1 MELSDQEYI
10 AGLLAE
16 PLYVITARLAPVMV
30 VYGMFVLATC
40 IAVWPMM
47 ISSAEKPKIWLLVGL
62 ILVFISFTWTIIV
75 TAMMGGLSTVNIG
88 CNMEDAAAGLIS
100 PCVNAFDIK
109 LRFMPWMDDTEAIP
123 VTIMVRELLLVSD
136 TIVVWRAWILL
147 FHNRFWRN
155 TLVLLEIINTIGNIL
170 DCIEYPIYNT
180 MALNGFKIDSTWG
193 ILIMDYSGVLDLVSF
208 LTSLLVNVAATVLI
222 GWKAWMHHKS
232 LTEAAIYRRTYAIKI
247 LLVLVES
254 GAFFCTVQFIYIV
267 VFLTSGGGTWRGVG
281 RGLDVKLP
289 SEGLAVVFDPW
300 GSIAPNMMT
309 FASTFKLQDS
319 PLTQGMKIMIH
330 ELNQWRA
337 TQKEEFELRTYG
349 VSGRI

>member
-47 ISSAEKPKIWLLVGL
+47 ISSTEKPKIWLLVGL

-109 LRFMPWMDDTEAIP
+109 LRFMPWMDDTEAI

-155 TLVLLEIINTIGNIL
+155 TLVLLEIINTISNIL

-254 GAFFCTVQFIYIV
+254 GAFF
-267 VFLTSGGGTWRGVG
+267 LGGTWRGVG

-289 SEGLAVVFDPW
+289 SEGLAVVFEPW

-309 FASTFKLQDS
+309 FASAFYPMVVAILVHNTPSPEMVIDIQVAGLSTHTGDEDHDS
-319 PLTQGMKIMIH
+319 
-330 ELNQWRA
+330 
-337 TQKEEFELRTYG
+337 
-349 VSGRI
+349 